1 MVKSVRS
8 GQGKKVT
15 ATKNKQAWKESR
27 SDYPDLVTGTILAF
41 SFGTVF
47 VFPAYNRK
55 EAARKAAKNR
65 DGAP

>member
-27 SDYPDLVTGTILAF
+27 SDYPDLVA
-41 SFGTVF
+41 GTVF
-47 VFPAYNRK
+47 FINSVTLASM
-55 EAARKAAKNR
+55 ALAQIS
-65 DGAP
+65 